1 MDDLW
6 LFNFNNLGWTEIKIP
21 NDKVKPCARR
31 FHSSV
36 KMGNEFIVLA
46 GCHGKYRCLSDVFSM
61 DLTSMIKTGRTDQL

>member
-6 LFNFNNLGWTEIKIP
+6 VFNFKTLGWSEVKIAQ
-21 NDKVKPCARR
+21 DKLKPCARR

-36 KMGNEFIVLA
+36 KIGNEFVILA

-61 DLTSMIKTGRTDQL
+61 DMTPLINTGNFD

>member
-6 LFNFNNLGWTEIKIP
+6 VFNFKTLGWTEIKIP

-36 KMGNEFIVLA
+36 RMGNEFIILA

-61 DLTSMIKTGRTDQL
+61 DMSSLIKTGNSEQL